1 MTMTRP
7 PPLAPPLRHAPPA
20 PDVAGL
26 VAVFETLTP
35 ATVAQLAAYYDR
47 DARFVDPF
55 NDVQGLQAIEAIFHH
70 MFDALTT
77 PRFVV
82 TGQVVQGTQCFLL
95 WDFHFRFKR
104 FDTQTPQTI
113 RGTSH
118 LVFSEEGLVT
128 LHRDYWDAAQE
139 LYEKLP
145 LIGGLMRWLKQRA
158 NS

>member
-1 MTMTRP
+1 MTITKP
-7 PPLAPPLRHAPPA
+7 PPRHAPVA
-20 PDVAGL
+20 PDVAL
-26 VAVFETLTP
+26 LIDFFESLTP
-35 ATVAQLAAYYDR
+35 ATVGRLGLLYDGN
-47 DARFVDPF
+47 ARFVDPF
-55 NDVQGLQAIEAIFHH
+55 NDVCGLPAIEAIFHH
-70 MFDALTT
+70 MFEALEE

-82 TGQVVQGTQCFLL
+82 TGQVVQGAQCFLL

-104 FDTQTPQTI
+104 FDTDTVQTI

-145 LIGGLMRWLKQRA
+145 IIGGLMRWLKKRA
-158 NS
+158 NN